1 MAQVHSPSAT
11 EAHHAHALEGA
22 NVSWCFVVLV
32 GKLPRVFE
40 WDEMLDVFFW
50 VVFFNVRCPL
60 LSISSTWQLTRIR
73 LALEGMGFGVKETM
87 E

>member
-32 GKLPRVFE
+32 GKLPRVFK
-40 WDEMLDVFFW
+40 WDEMLDVFFLGG
-50 VVFFNVRCPL
+50 VFQCQVPPAINQFNMAIDKNQVG
-60 LSISSTWQLTRIR
+60 
-73 LALEGMGFGVKETM
+73 A
-87 E
+87 